1 MTTTL
6 YDQLERRIL
15 LLDGGFGTMVQGYG
29 LQEEDYRGR
38 RFAGWPVQL
47 KGCNDLLALTR
58 PDVVREIHE
67 KYLRAGADI
76 IETDSFNANAV
87 SLADYRLEECA
98 YEISKA
104 AAGIA
109 RSAADEFTA
118 RNPQK
123 PRFVAG
129 SVGPTNRTASMSADV
144 QNPAARE
151 VTFAQLVEAYTDQV
165 RGLVDGGADIL
176 LVETVFDTLNAKA
189 ALWAIDTLCERLGRA
204 IPVMVSGTLADASG
218 RTLSGQTVEAFAV
231 SVSHANLLSV
241 GLNCAYGAKQ
251 LLPYL
256 ERLAAV
262 AGTRISAHPNAGLP
276 NVMGGY
282 DETPE
287 MFAGDVGE
295 YMRRGLVNIVG
306 GCCGTTPAHIFELS
320 KISGDYAPRPVP
332 APKHIT
338 TLSGLEPLRI
348 VPEANFINVGE
359 RTNVAGS
366 ARFARLIREAN
377 YEEALSVARAQ
388 VDAGAQIVDVCMDDG
403 LIDGP
408 AAMRTFLNLMASE
421 PEIARVPV
429 MIDSSKWEVLQAG
442 LEVTQGKSVVNS
454 ISLKE
459 GEAEF
464 LRRAAEIHRFGAS
477 AVVMLFDERGQADT
491 FERKAEVAERAYK
504 LLTDNGFPPEDII
517 FDPNVLAVATGIA
530 EHDGYAKAFIDATRW
545 IKEHLPHAKVSG
557 GVSNLSFAFR
567 GNNTVREAMHSA
579 FLYHAIRAG
588 MDMGIVNP
596 QMLKVYSQIE
606 PELLCRVEDVIL
618 CRRADAAERLAEY
631 AHGVQQTAR
640 AQPQAPDAWRAGTL
654 GERIAHA
661 MLKGVA
667 DYVEQDALEGYEAL
681 GSPMAVIDT
690 LLMPAMEQVGTLF
703 GEGKMFLPQVVKTA
717 RVMKRAVAA
726 LTPYI
731 EQGSAA
737 NAHNSGKV
745 LIATVK
751 GDVHDIGK
759 NIVAVVMACNGYEIR
774 DLGVMV
780 EPERIVEEAVAWGA
794 QCICL
799 SGLITP
805 SLDEMA
811 RVCEELERRGLRI
824 PVIIGGATTSDLH
837 TAVKIAPVY
846 SGVAVHSANASR
858 NSQILAQLLGPD
870 GDLYADKVKA
880 DQQALREEYARR
892 LRERD
897 LIPIAEARRARRG
910 AAQHEPV
917 VPLHT
922 GRMVFPDFDVAD
934 AEPYIDWSFFFAAWG
949 LKGRYPEILDHPE
962 KGAEARKVFADAQA
976 LLARIRDERLLTLQG
991 VAGIFPAR
999 SEGDDILVTD
1009 AKGREKRLPMLR
1021 NQTRGEEN
1029 LSLADFIA
1037 PDGDWIGCFALT
1049 AGIGLKELAEKFR
1062 AGGDDYSAIMAKL
1075 LADRLTEAFAEAVHA
1090 FMRREMWGYET
1101 GSPRPVPR
1109 PPHGLRLPGLARP
1122 FAQTRGLRPARGRGD
1137 DRNAADRKLDDRPRG
1152 GAVRTDVLRRRLLF
1166 GRDHRRRT
1174 AARLRTPPRN
1184 GGRNRKKDYTEQR
1197 MNVVEIINEAIA
1209 SGRTRFAFELLPP
1222 LKGDGMQKIFAAVEP
1237 LMALDPAYVNITFHR
1252 EGIKETEREDGSV
1265 EWHVV
1270 RRRPGTVGISAA
1282 IQNRYG
1288 VEVVPHLICGGLSKY
1303 DIEDTLI
1310 DMDFLGLHNVLA
1322 LRGDKSQNE
1331 KRFMPHPQGHAHA
1344 VDLVRQ
1350 IADMNR
1356 GKFIDGEVEECHHSK
1371 FSIGVAGYPEVH
1383 AEARDIT
1390 SDIARLRDKVDA
1402 GAEYVITQMF
1412 FDNAKYF
1419 DFVRRCR
1426 EAGITVPIIPGI
1438 KPLSTLRH
1446 LEILPET
1453 FGVKLPEELVR
1464 EVKAHPDGVRE
1475 VGTEWAIAQS
1485 RELMAAGVPV
1495 LHYYTMSRT
1504 TNIQKIVKAVF

>member
-596 QMLKVYSQIE
+596 SMLQVYSEI
-606 PELLCRVEDVIL
+606 PSELLEL
-618 CRRADAAERLAEY
+618 CENVVLNRRPDATERLTAY
-631 AHGVQQTAR
+631 AQQLKDKSGTVSDDTQR
-640 AQPQAPDAWRAGTL
+640 LQWRKGSVD
-654 GERIAHA
+654 ERLAHA
-661 MLKGVA
+661 MLKGITDFIDEDTEEA
-667 DYVEQDALEGYEAL
+667 YRSLGNAL
-681 GSPMAVIDT
+681 AVIEGP
-690 LLMPAMEQVGTLF
+690 LMNGMNRVGELF
-703 GEGKMFLPQVVKTA
+703 GSGKMFLPQVVKSA
-717 RVMKRAVAA
+717 RVMKRAVAV

-731 EQGSAA
+731 EQERSEGRAASA
-737 NAHNSGKV
+737 GRIV
-745 LIATVK
+745 VATVK

-759 NIVAVVMACNGYEIR
+759 NIVSVVLACNGYQIE

-780 EPERIVEEAVAWGA
+780 ETGRIADAASKWQADVIG
-794 QCICL
+794 L

-805 SLDEMA
+805 SLEEMA
-811 RVCEELERRGLRI
+811 KVIVSVEQMGLKI
-824 PVIIGGATTSDLH
+824 PILIGGATTSDMH
-837 TAVKIAPVY
+837 TAVKLAPLY
-846 SGVAVHSANASR
+846 SGPVIHVKDASEDVRILGELNSAHREDFLR
-858 NSQILAQLLGPD
+858 NRA
-870 GDLYADKVKA
+870 AA
-880 DQQALREEYARR
+880 AARR
-892 LRERD
+892 VRPQRERQN
-897 LIPIAEARRARRG
+897 LPHARR
-910 AAQHEPV
+910 
-917 VPLHT
+917 
-922 GRMVFPDFDVAD
+922 
-934 AEPYIDWSFFFAAWG
+934 
-949 LKGRYPEILDHPE
+949 
-962 KGAEARKVFADAQA
+962 
-976 LLARIRDERLLTLQG
+976 
-991 VAGIFPAR
+991 
-999 SEGDDILVTD
+999 
-1009 AKGREKRLPMLR
+1009 
-1021 NQTRGEEN
+1021 
-1029 LSLADFIA
+1029 
-1037 PDGDWIGCFALT
+1037 
-1049 AGIGLKELAEKFR
+1049 
-1062 AGGDDYSAIMAKL
+1062 
-1075 LADRLTEAFAEAVHA
+1075 
-1090 FMRREMWGYET
+1090 
-1101 GSPRPVPR
+1101 SPRPRTENRHEPDR
-1109 PPHGLRLPGLARP
+1109 AARAHGTFR
-1122 FAQTRGLRPARGRGD
+1122 FRGLP
-1137 DRNAADRKLDDRPRG
+1137 
-1152 GAVRTDVLRRRLLF
+1152 V
-1166 GRDHRRRT
+1166 
-1174 AARLRTPPRN
+1174 
-1184 GGRNRKKDYTEQR
+1184 GRNRETDQLELLFCRLGT
-1197 MNVVEIINEAIA
+1197 
-1209 SGRTRFAFELLPP
+1209 GRTLPR
-1222 LKGDGMQKIFAAVEP
+1222 
-1237 LMALDPAYVNITFHR
+1237 PAGR
-1252 EGIKETEREDGSV
+1252 PDQ
-1265 EWHVV
+1265 
-1270 RRRPGTVGISAA
+1270 RRRSPQTV
-1282 IQNRYG
+1282 R
-1288 VEVVPHLICGGLSKY
+1288 
-1303 DIEDTLI
+1303 
-1310 DMDFLGLHNVLA
+1310 
-1322 LRGDKSQNE
+1322 
-1331 KRFMPHPQGHAHA
+1331 
-1344 VDLVRQ
+1344 
-1350 IADMNR
+1350 
-1356 GKFIDGEVEECHHSK
+1356 
-1371 FSIGVAGYPEVH
+1371 
-1383 AEARDIT
+1383 
-1390 SDIARLRDKVDA
+1390 
-1402 GAEYVITQMF
+1402 
-1412 FDNAKYF
+1412 
-1419 DFVRRCR
+1419 
-1426 EAGITVPIIPGI
+1426 
-1438 KPLSTLRH
+1438 
-1446 LEILPET
+1446 
-1453 FGVKLPEELVR
+1453 
-1464 EVKAHPDGVRE
+1464 
-1475 VGTEWAIAQS
+1475 
-1485 RELMAAGVPV
+1485 
-1495 LHYYTMSRT
+1495 
-1504 TNIQKIVKAVF
+1504 

>member
-1 MTTTL
+1 MATTL
-6 YDQLERRIL
+6 YEQLEKRIL

-29 LQEEDYRGR
+29 LQEEDYRGE
-38 RFAGWPVQL
+38 RFRDWPVLL

-58 PDVVREIHE
+58 PEIVGEIHR
-67 KYLRAGADI
+67 KYLQAGADI
-76 IETDSFNANAV
+76 IEADSFNANAV
-87 SLADYRLEECA
+87 SLADYRMEGLA
-98 YEISKA
+98 YEISRA
-104 AAGIA
+104 AAETA

-129 SVGPTNRTASMSADV
+129 SMGPTNRTASMSADV
-144 QNPAARE
+144 ANPAARE
-151 VTFAQLVEAYTDQV
+151 VTFAQLAEAYSDQA
-165 RGLVDGGADIL
+165 RGLMDGGADIL

-189 ALWAIDTLCERLGRA
+189 ALYAIDLLAAERGCA

-218 RTLSGQTVEAFAV
+218 RTLSGQTVEAFAA
-231 SVSHANLLSV
+231 SMSHAKLLSI
-241 GLNCAYGAKQ
+241 GFNCAYGAKQ

-256 ERLAAV
+256 ERLVAV

-287 MFAGDVGE
+287 MFAEDVGE
-295 YMRRGLVNIVG
+295 YLRRGLVNIVG
-306 GCCGTTPAHIFELS
+306 GCCGTTPAHILCLS
-320 KISGDYAPRPVP
+320 KIAGEYAPRPVP
-332 APKHIT
+332 EPRHT
-338 TLSGLEPLRI
+338 TVLSGLEPLRI
-348 VPEANFINVGE
+348 VPEANFINIGE

-366 ARFARLIREAN
+366 AKFARLIREAN

-464 LRRAAEIHRFGAS
+464 LRRAAEIHRFGAA

-491 FERKAEVAERAYK
+491 YERKVEVAERAYK
-504 LLTDNGFPPEDII
+504 LLTANGFPAEDII
-517 FDPNVLAVATGIA
+517 FDPNVLAVATGIP

-545 IKEHLPHAKVSG
+545 IKENLPHAKVSG

-567 GNNTVREAMHSA
+567 GNNAVREAMHSA

-596 QMLKVYSQIE
+596 QLIRVYSEIE
-606 PELLCRVEDVIL
+606 PELLERVEDVIL
-618 CRRADAAERLAEY
+618 GRRADAAERLSEY
-631 AHGVQQTAR
+631 AQQVQQTAR
-640 AQPQAPDAWRAGTL
+640 TETQAPDAWRAGTL
-654 GERIAHA
+654 KERIGHA

-667 DYVEQDALEGYEAL
+667 DYIEQDALEGYETL

-731 EQGSAA
+731 EQGSGGASH
-737 NAHNSGKV
+737 NAGKV

-780 EPERIVEEAVAWGA
+780 ESERIVDEAVAWGA

-811 RVCEELERRGLRI
+811 HVCEELERRGLRI

-846 SGVAVHSANASR
+846 SGAVIHSANASR

-870 GDLYADKVKA
+870 GDLYVDKVKA
-880 DQQALREEYARR
+880 DQQALRGEYARSQR
-892 LRERD
+892 MRD
-897 LIPIAEARRARRG
+897 LMPLAEARKAGRSV
-910 AAQHEPV
+910 QPHIPV
-917 VPLHT
+917 KPLHP

-934 AEPYIDWSFFFAAWG
+934 AEPFIDWNFFFPAWG

-962 KGAEARKVFADAQA
+962 RGAEARKVFDDAQA

-991 VAGIFPAR
+991 VVGIFPAR
-999 SEGDDILVTD
+999 AEGDDIWVTD

-1029 LSLADFIA
+1029 LSLADYIA
-1037 PDGDWIGCFALT
+1037 PKDDWIGCFAVT
-1049 AGIGLKELAEKFR
+1049 AGIGLKELTEKFR
-1062 AGGDDYSAIMAKL
+1062 AEGDDYSAIMAKL
-1075 LADRLTEAFAEAVHA
+1075 LADRLTEAFAEAVHT
-1090 FMRREMWGYET
+1090 FVRRQMWGYET
-1101 GSPRPVPR
+1101 GEPLTPKQVV
-1109 PPHGLRLPGLARP
+1109 
-1122 FAQTRGLRPARGRGD
+1122 RGEYRGRRMAFGYPATPD
-1137 DRNAADRKLDDRPRG
+1137 HSLKREVFDLLAAEVTTGMRLTENWMIDPGEALCGLLLADADYFQVGTVDAQQLEEYADRRG
-1152 GAVRTDVLRRRLLF
+1152 MKTEDV
-1166 GRDHRRRT
+1166 
-1174 AARLRTPPRN
+1174 
-1184 GGRNRKKDYTEQR
+1184 KK
-1197 MNVVEIINEAIA
+1197 
-1209 SGRTRFAFELLPP
+1209 
-1222 LKGDGMQKIFAAVEP
+1222 
-1237 LMALDPAYVNITFHR
+1237 
-1252 EGIKETEREDGSV
+1252 
-1265 EWHVV
+1265 
-1270 RRRPGTVGISAA
+1270 
-1282 IQNRYG
+1282 
-1288 VEVVPHLICGGLSKY
+1288 
-1303 DIEDTLI
+1303 
-1310 DMDFLGLHNVLA
+1310 
-1322 LRGDKSQNE
+1322 
-1331 KRFMPHPQGHAHA
+1331 
-1344 VDLVRQ
+1344 
-1350 IADMNR
+1350 
-1356 GKFIDGEVEECHHSK
+1356 
-1371 FSIGVAGYPEVH
+1371 
-1383 AEARDIT
+1383 
-1390 SDIARLRDKVDA
+1390 
-1402 GAEYVITQMF
+1402 
-1412 FDNAKYF
+1412 
-1419 DFVRRCR
+1419 
-1426 EAGITVPIIPGI
+1426 IIPNN
-1438 KPLSTLRH
+1438 
-1446 LEILPET
+1446 
-1453 FGVKLPEELVR
+1453 V
-1464 EVKAHPDGVRE
+1464 
-1475 VGTEWAIAQS
+1475 
-1485 RELMAAGVPV
+1485 
-1495 LHYYTMSRT
+1495 
-1504 TNIQKIVKAVF
+1504 